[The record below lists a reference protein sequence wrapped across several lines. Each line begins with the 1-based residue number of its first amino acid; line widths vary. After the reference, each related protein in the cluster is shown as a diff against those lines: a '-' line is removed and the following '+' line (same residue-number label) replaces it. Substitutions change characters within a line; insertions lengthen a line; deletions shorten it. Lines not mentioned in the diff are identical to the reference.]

1 MFAFFGC
8 FEAPKIREKIEKCK
22 KNCVFDCIN
31 PYFCAMIIK
40 TREVTTRKD
49 LRTFVHFPNQL
60 YKYNPYY
67 VPQIESMDRDTLTP
81 EKNHAFEVCEGKYW
95 LAYNEKGEVVGR
107 VAGII
112 NHKYNEKTGEKI
124 CRFGWIDFIDDFD
137 VSKAL
142 IETVEHYAK
151 AKGMDTMSGPMGFL
165 EFDPAGVLVEGFD
178 KLPTAYGKYN
188 APYYEEHLTRL
199 GYSKEADYVEYLIK
213 VPDVIPERYER
224 MAQLVSVKNSLHQAD
239 LHRRADL
246 EPYLDSLFHC
256 LNSAYSHLH
265 GFSELSAGQCGDL
278 KKQFLGNI
286 NVDYV
291 SIVLDADEHVVGFGV
306 ALPSLAKAM
315 QKAKGSLLPF
325 GWLSLLKALKKNDTI
340 DLLLIAIDEKYKNK
354 GINAMIFD
362 KFAKGITKNG
372 IKYIESTRELEDNTS
387 VQNLWR
393 YLEHDLTKR
402 ARTYIK
408 TIK

>member
-1 MFAFFGC
+1 M
-8 FEAPKIREKIEKCK
+8 K
-22 KNCVFDCIN
+22 VF
-31 PYFCAMIIK
+31 IK
-40 TREVTTRKD
+40 EVRSRKE
-49 LRTFVHFPNQL
+49 LKAFVHYPNEL
-60 YKYNPYY
+60 YKGNPYY

-81 EKNHAFEVCEGKYW
+81 GKNHAFEVCEGKYW

-112 NHKYNEKTGEKI
+112 NGKYNEKKGEKI
-124 CRFGWIDFIDDFD
+124 CRFGWIDFIDNRD

-142 IETVEHYAK
+142 IDTVERYAK
-151 AKGMDTMSGPMGFL
+151 EKGMDTMNGPMGFL
-165 EFDPAGVLVEGFD
+165 EFDAAGVLVEGFD

-188 APYYEEHLTRL
+188 APYYEEHLTNL
-199 GYSKEADYVEYLIK
+199 GYAKDIDYVEYLIK
-213 VPDVIPERYER
+213 VPEVIPERYER
-224 MAQLVSVKNSLHQAD
+224 MAQLVSVKNSLHQAPF
-239 LHRRADL
+239 HTRTEL
-246 EPYLDSLFHC
+246 EPYLDGVFRC

-265 GFSELSAGQCGDL
+265 GFSELSPGQCDDL
-278 KKQFLGNI
+278 KKQFLTNI

-291 SIVLDADEHVVGFGV
+291 SIVLDSDEQVVGFGV
-306 ALPSLAKAM
+306 ALPSLSKAM
-315 QKAKGSLLPF
+315 QKAKGSLFPF
-325 GWLSLLKALKKNDTI
+325 GGLYMLKALKKNDTI

-354 GINAMIFD
+354 GVNAMIFD
-362 KFAKGITKNG
+362 KFAQGITKNG